1 MQVGFAKGEQLR
13 DCGILLT
20 PVERAVGSSKAY
32 RLQEHMTREGA
43 RRGAYTLNIWKEK
56 ISAVLIYTHATA
68 TLSYNFTK
76 THRELNVCLAVV
88 LGDVL

>member
-1 MQVGFAKGEQLR
+1 MEFAKGQQLQ

-56 ISAVLIYTHATA
+56 ISAVLIYTDATA

-76 THRELNVCLAVV
+76 THRELNACLAVV
-88 LGDVL
+88 LGGVL